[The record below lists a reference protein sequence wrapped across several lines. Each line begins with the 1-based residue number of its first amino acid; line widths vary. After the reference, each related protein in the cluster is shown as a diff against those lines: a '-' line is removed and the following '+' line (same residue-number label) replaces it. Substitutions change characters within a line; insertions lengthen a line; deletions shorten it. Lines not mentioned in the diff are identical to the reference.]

1 MKAHFF
7 FLRRY
12 ENIEAGCTRA
22 LRSTSLPRAVCWG
35 RNEELV
41 HARLFFSA
49 SFVTRAEIRNSA
61 PEITAGLII
70 DPGHVFA
77 PLFRH
82 SATRWSVRLNLRL
95 FTG

>member
-1 MKAHFF
+1 MKTLRQDAHVRCAPHPSPAQFAGGGMRNWCTHVYF
-7 FLRRY
+7 SQQVLLR
-12 ENIEAGCTRA
+12 
-22 LRSTSLPRAVCWG
+22 
-35 RNEELV
+35 ELK
-41 HARLFFSA
+41 
-49 SFVTRAEIRNSA
+49 AEVRNSA

-82 SATRWSVRLNLRL
+82 SATRWSVRLNLQL